1 MAKIKGI
8 TIEIDGNTQGLEK
21 ALKGVEK
28 NTTSIQKELKQVD
41 KLLKFDPNNTVLL
54 SQKQELLGKSISS
67 TSEKLKVLK
76 SVEEQVEAQFKQGK
90 IGEDFYLFC

>member
-54 SQKQELLGKSISS
+54 FTKTRITWKKYKFYFRKIKSIEISRRTSWS
-67 TSEKLKVLK
+67 TI
-76 SVEEQVEAQFKQGK
+76 QAR
-90 IGEDFYLFC
+90 